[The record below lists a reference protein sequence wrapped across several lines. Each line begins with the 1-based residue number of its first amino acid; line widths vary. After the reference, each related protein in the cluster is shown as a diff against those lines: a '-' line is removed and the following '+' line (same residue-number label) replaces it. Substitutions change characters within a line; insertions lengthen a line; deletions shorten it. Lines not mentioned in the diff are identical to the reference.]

1 MALLLY
7 ASLALWA
14 VPVQAHSQYRD
25 FHQDPTFYV
34 NRNNFSTSRFYSSQQ
49 HAGVEALSRHLAL
62 EIDAEEG
69 HARELA
75 AKYGLHYVSK
85 VFENPS
91 VYHFHRPSGRQK
103 RSLNNSALLSAL
115 AKEPG
120 VRWVDQQKS
129 LVRVKRPALYDL
141 TSRTQTHTLKS
152 LAKVLGRRREA
163 RAREES
169 SLLSKERD
177 FWIQEDEDSVDRSST
192 RAGIAVRLPGS
203 YARPYR
209 GGYGGGLRS
218 YGKRGY
224 QGDFG
229 YRDLD
234 SQPLSA
240 AESEEDAVRI
250 QSMSGLEDLAGT
262 GLDFNDPYF
271 KDQWYLHNTGQLG
284 RPGYDL
290 NVIGAWRRGYTGRG
304 VVLSVLDDGIQ
315 AKNADIAENYAKDIS
330 YSVIRDGRDLRD
342 ANPRL
347 DPAFSNSH
355 GTYCAAAI
363 AAVSN
368 NEVCGVGVAYDAK
381 VGGVRLVDGSV
392 TDIQEATALS
402 RNVEAVGVFSASWGP
417 TDDGT
422 KAEGPGR
429 LGKQAFRRGV
439 LEGRDGKGVIYV
451 WASGNGGLEDDNCN
465 LDGYVSSIYTL
476 SVSALTDTGASV
488 FYGEPCAST
497 LAGVFVGGEHTLEE
511 ALQKRSRNQE
521 DIHLVVPELDG
532 HCSSSFQ
539 GSSAAAPLMAGVVAL
554 VLQANPSLTWRDVQ
568 HLVVRAARPTR
579 EAAEEGGWETNALG
593 RRFHLK
599 QGYGAVDAGRL
610 VESALTWEN
619 AGPQKRST
627 IKMFDGYR
635 PIPSN
640 DWLNVT
646 GKLEPSNAMTEVE
659 HVVANITL
667 SHKQRGMLRIY
678 IVSPS
683 GTTSQVLTHRLQ
695 DESTSGFTHWPFM
708 SVHFWGENPQGL
720 WTVAIKDDSGRKGSL
735 RKVDFVVFGTC

>member
-7 ASLALWA
+7 AGLALWA
-14 VPVQAHSQYRD
+14 VPAQAHSNYRD
-25 FHQDPTFYV
+25 FHHDPAFYL
-34 NRNNFSTSRFYSSQQ
+34 NRDNFTTPQVYWGQQ
-49 HAGVEALSRHLAL
+49 GAGAGELTDHLAL

-69 HARELA
+69 RARELA
-75 AKYGLHYVSK
+75 SKYGLHYISK

-103 RSLNNSALLSAL
+103 RSLRNSALLGAL
-115 AKEPG
+115 AREPG

-129 LVRVKRPALYDL
+129 LIRVKRRAPFGL
-141 TSRTQTHTLKS
+141 TYRTKAHTQRS
-152 LAKVLGRRREA
+152 LAEVLRRRQ
-163 RAREES
+163 EERGRDES
-169 SLLSKERD
+169 NLLPKERD
-177 FWIQEDEDSVDRSST
+177 FWVQEDEDVVDRSRVGARISM
-192 RAGIAVRLPGS
+192 RLPGS
-203 YARPYR
+203 FVRPYR
-209 GGYGGGLRS
+209 GGYGGKRMS
-218 YGKRGY
+218 FGKRGY
-224 QGDFG
+224 LRDVG
-229 YRDLD
+229 DLD
-234 SQPLSA
+234 SQPDWA
-240 AESEEDAVRI
+240 MGSEEGGAWT
-250 QSMSGLEDLAGT
+250 QTMNGLDDLAGT
-262 GLDFNDPYF
+262 GLDFNDPRF

-284 RPGYDL
+284 RAGYDL
-290 NVIGAWRRGYTGRG
+290 NVVGAWRRGYTGRG

-315 AKNADIAENYAKDIS
+315 AENADIADNYAKDIS
-330 YSVIRDGRDLRD
+330 FSVVRDGQDPRD
-342 ANPRL
+342 ASPRL
-347 DPAFSNSH
+347 DPGFSNSH

-368 NEVCGVGVAYDAK
+368 NQVCGVGVAYDAK

-429 LGKQAFRRGV
+429 FGRQAFRRGI
-439 LEGRDGKGVIYV
+439 LEGRGGKGVIYV
-451 WASGNGGLEDDNCN
+451 WASGNGGLEGDNCN
-465 LDGYVSSIYTL
+465 LDGYVSSIFTL
-476 SVSALTDTGASV
+476 AVSALTDAGASV

-497 LAGVFVGGEHTLEE
+497 LAGVFVGGEHTLEA
-511 ALQKRSRNQE
+511 ALEKRERHQQ

-568 HLVVRAARPTR
+568 HLVVRTARPTR
-579 EAAEEGGWETNALG
+579 EAATEAGWQTNGLG
-593 RRFHLK
+593 RQFHLM
-599 QGYGAVDAGRL
+599 QGYGAVDAGKL
-610 VESALTWEN
+610 VESALSWEN
-619 AGPQKRST
+619 VGPQKIRS

-635 PIPSN
+635 PIPPN
-640 DWLNVT
+640 DWLNIT
-646 GKLEPSNAMTEVE
+646 GKLESTNSMVAVE

-683 GTTSQVLTHRLQ
+683 GTASQVLTHRRR
-695 DESTSGFTHWPFM
+695 DKSTSGFTRWGFM
-708 SVHFWGENPQGL
+708 SVHFWGENPEGR
-720 WTVAIKDDSGRKGSL
+720 WAVAIKDDSGLKGSL
-735 RKVDFVVFGTC
+735 RKVDFVVFGA

>member
-1 MALLLY
+1 MALLLC
-7 ASLALWA
+7 AGLALWA
-14 VPVQAHSQYRD
+14 VPVQAHSKYHD
-25 FHQDPTFYV
+25 FHHDPTFYA
-34 NRNNFSTSRFYSSQQ
+34 NRNNFTVTQFYSSQQ
-49 HAGVEALSRHLAL
+49 EAGGEALTDHLAL
-62 EIDAEEG
+62 EIDAEES

-75 AKYGLHYVSK
+75 AKYRLHYVSK

-129 LVRVKRPALYDL
+129 LIRVKRHALYDL
-141 TSRTQTHTLKS
+141 SSRTKTRTLKS
-152 LAKVLGRRREA
+152 LADVIQRRREE
-163 RAREES
+163 REREDES
-169 SLLSKERD
+169 NLRTKERD
-177 FWIQEDEDSVDRSST
+177 FWIQEDEDFVDRSRPWAWIS
-192 RAGIAVRLPGS
+192 ARLPGRFV
-203 YARPYR
+203 RPYR
-209 GGYGGGLRS
+209 GGYEEDLRS
-218 YGKRGY
+218 YGKREY
-224 QGDFG
+224 QREFG
-229 YRDLD
+229 NAVLD
-234 SQPLSA
+234 SEPVSNGGLR
-240 AESEEDAVRI
+240 V
-250 QSMSGLEDLAGT
+250 QSTSGWDDLAGT

-315 AKNADIAENYAKDIS
+315 GKNADIAENYAKDIS
-330 YSVIRDGRDLRD
+330 YSVVRDGQDLRD

-368 NEVCGVGVAYDAK
+368 NQVCGVGVAYDAR

-422 KAEGPGR
+422 KVEGPGR
-429 LGKQAFRRGV
+429 FGKQAFRRGV

-451 WASGNGGLEDDNCN
+451 WASGNGGLEGDNCN
-465 LDGYVSSIYTL
+465 LDGYASSIYTL

-511 ALQKRSRNQE
+511 ALKKRSRHEE

-568 HLVVRAARPTR
+568 HLVVQTARPTR
-579 EAAEEGGWETNALG
+579 EAAQEDGWETNALG
-593 RRFHLK
+593 RRFHLM
-599 QGYGAVDAGRL
+599 QGYGAIDAGEL

-619 AGPQKRST
+619 VGPQKSSI
-627 IKMFDGYR
+627 IKMFNGYR
-635 PIPSN
+635 PIPPN

-646 GKLEPSNAMTEVE
+646 GKLAPPNPLTKVE

-667 SHKQRGMLRIY
+667 SHRQRRKLRIY
-678 IVSPS
+678 IISPS
-683 GTTSQVLTHRLQ
+683 GTTSQVLTPRPQ
-695 DESTSGFTHWPFM
+695 DKSTSGFTHWPFM
-708 SVHFWGENPQGL
+708 SVHFWGENPQGR
-720 WTVAIKDDSGRKGSL
+720 WTVAVEDDSGLKGSL
-735 RKVDFVVFGTC
+735 RKVEFVVFGT